1 MERRNEAVQKTWVR
15 IISTMMILAIMGMIF
30 LFSTE
35 PAEQSDA
42 TSGQI
47 AAWVADRLR
56 PEWRSYDPER
66 KQAYYNE
73 VQHVVRKCAHFT
85 EFALLGFSLRF
96 CLESWLGQERGGE
109 GCDLSDSGSERSRG
123 QGAPRKRLSAAAW
136 LGGTLYACLDEIHQ
150 KLVDGRSGQ
159 GTDVLIASAGVL
171 TGVLLFLLLLYL
183 MDRRKRSLL

>member
-1 MERRNEAVQKTWVR
+1 MAVQKTWVR
-15 IISTMMILAIMGMIF
+15 IGSTMMTLGIMVMIF

-47 AAWVADRLR
+47 AAWVADCLR
-56 PEWRSYDPER
+56 PEWRSYAPEE
-66 KQAYYNE
+66 KLAYYNE

-96 CLESWLGQERGGE
+96 CLESWLGREKKDGE
-109 GCDLSDSGSERSRG
+109 THRLSDSGEERR
-123 QGAPRKRLSAAAW
+123 QGRETPGKRTGLFVAAW
-136 LGGTLYACLDEIHQ
+136 LGSTLYASLDEIHQ

-159 GTDVLIASAGVL
+159 GTDVLIDSAGAL

-183 MDRRKRSLL
+183 MDRGKRSLS

>member
-1 MERRNEAVQKTWVR
+1 MQKTWVR
-15 IISTMMILAIMGMIF
+15 IVSTMMTLGIMVMIF

-47 AAWVADRLR
+47 AAWVADCLR
-56 PEWRSYDPER
+56 PEWRNYDPEE

-96 CLESWLGQERGGE
+96 CLESWLGQERKGGE
-109 GCDLSDSGSERSRG
+109 HRDFSDFGGERLRG
-123 QGAPRKRLSAAAW
+123 QGALRKIKGLLSTTAW

-159 GTDVLIASAGVL
+159 GTDVLIDSAGVL
-171 TGVLLFLLLLYL
+171 AGVLLFLLLFFL
-183 MDRRKRSLL
+183 MNRRRCNDLSP